1 MCECGKPGWWACPV
15 AEMDA
20 QSGQSKSSASAG
32 CDRFTTGSLV
42 GSTCKQKRQPRP
54 EGHSDE
60 GGASRFFTR
69 FGYYGKA
76 PAGEKHA
83 GCEGLYWR
91 RNDKTAFG
99 FDRVTK
105 AEWERLPGE
114 ERAEGNVH
122 PTVKRLSLMRW
133 LHRLTGAQRIGDIC
147 AGAGGGGIAA
157 GMDGLDWVGAETCPH
172 AIAIAEAR
180 FAFWSKLTP
189 AMIAEYTETEIVP
202 APPKTHAGQLGLF

>member
-1 MCECGKPGWWACPV
+1 
-15 AEMDA
+15 MDA
-20 QSGQSKSSASAG
+20 QSGHLKSGTILPHHQAK
-32 CDRFTTGSLV
+32 
-42 GSTCKQKRQPRP
+42 GSTNLSLSGPNTPRT
-54 EGHSDE
+54 GKTSIGDE

-76 PAGEKHA
+76 PSGEKHA

-91 RNDKTAFG
+91 RNGKAAFG

-105 AEWERLPGE
+105 AEWEKLSVD

-133 LHRLTGAQRIGDIC
+133 HHRLTGATRIGDLC
-147 AGAGGGGIAA
+147 AGSGSGMVAA
-157 GMDGLDWVGAETCPH
+157 WMDGIDWVGAETCPH
-172 AIAIAEAR
+172 ALEIAQAR
-180 FAFWSKLTP
+180 YAFWSKLTP